1 MILTLSLHE
10 VEEVSRFFSIII
22 FQHFPIFS
30 KSRFP
35 ISDLVL
41 ILNFLFPFLFLF
53 DSSLPIDI
61 MRVHPLPKKR
71 NMANRDA
78 MDGEE
83 TLSGGCGG
91 VHKRLR
97 RLPHVFSRVLE
108 LPFPSDADV
117 SVEESSDSFRFV
129 AVTDDDAVIG
139 DGVRVHAVEV
149 HPGVTKIV
157 VRNGGDVR
165 KFLPQ

>member
-1 MILTLSLHE
+1 
-10 VEEVSRFFSIII
+10 
-22 FQHFPIFS
+22 
-30 KSRFP
+30 
-35 ISDLVL
+35 
-41 ILNFLFPFLFLF
+41 
-53 DSSLPIDI
+53 

-71 NMANRDA
+71 NMANRD
-78 MDGEE
+78 MDGGE

-97 RLPHVFSRVLE
+97 RLPHVFSTVLE

-157 VRNGGDVR
+157 VRNGGSKRITEPRVCLELTEKTR
-165 KFLPQ
+165 SEEEKGKFKKIHFYSLV

>member
-1 MILTLSLHE
+1 MFL
-10 VEEVSRFFSIII
+10 
-22 FQHFPIFS
+22 
-30 KSRFP
+30 
-35 ISDLVL
+35 
-41 ILNFLFPFLFLF
+41 FLFPFLFLFLFLF

-78 MDGEE
+78 MDGKE